1 MDVNTGSTETVF
13 DMALFDLHKYMGDGL
28 ECETDTDTAIA
39 FSTHLHSSGFLQVG
53 GSANI
58 ASMMGTTDR
67 ILFELGI
74 SGDFRS

>member
-39 FSTHLHSSGFLQVG
+39 FSTLTCTRVGFFKWAAAPTSQ
-53 GSANI
+53 A
-58 ASMMGTTDR
+58 
-67 ILFELGI
+67 
-74 SGDFRS
+74 